1 MSFWPISAKPSRR
14 RPHDTEVLCE
24 QIFGKQRHGRCL
36 MPLMLKG
43 SSTPAHWT
51 KEQRWQALEPR
62 DRNCD
67 GGSCIEIALINNMP
81 DAALADTERQFCEL
95 LSTAA
100 GDIPLRIQLY
110 SLPEICRNAQARLHM
125 RGRYLDIRDLL
136 NHRFDA
142 VIITGTEPRQSDLRR
157 EAYWQTLVEVLD
169 WAERN
174 TTSTILSCLAA
185 HASVLHSNGIERH
198 RLDEKRFGV
207 FDEKQV
213 SQHALT
219 AGVPD
224 VIRIPHSRW
233 NELRENDLVACGY
246 VVLTKSKE
254 AGVGLFA
261 KQMRRSLFV
270 YVQGHPEYK
279 TQTLLKEYRRDI
291 KRFLR
296 HERETYPLLPHG
308 YLNPEATKRMRD
320 FRAQALSNPQGE
332 VLAAFPDSFV
342 SGTLQNGWHA
352 SGAIIY
358 RNWLRYV
365 ASRKTDAAHYSVMTA
380 ASGHDEPRRAAVR

>member
-1 MSFWPISAKPSRR
+1 
-14 RPHDTEVLCE
+14 
-24 QIFGKQRHGRCL
+24 
-36 MPLMLKG
+36 MPLTLKG
-43 SSTPAHWT
+43 GSSPACWT
-51 KEQRWQALEPR
+51 KERRWQALEPR

-100 GDIPLRIQLY
+100 GDIPLRIQLH

-142 VIITGTEPRQSDLRR
+142 VIITGTEPRQPDLRQ

-198 RLDEKRFGV
+198 LLDEKRFGV

-219 AGVPD
+219 ADVPD

-233 NELRENDLVACGY
+233 NELREKDLVAGGY

-261 KQMRRSLFV
+261 KQMARSLFV
-270 YVQGHPEYK
+270 YVQGHPEYE

-308 YLNPEATKRMRD
+308 YLNAEATKRMCD
-320 FRAQALSNPQGE
+320 FRDQATSNPQGD

-342 SGTLQNGWHA
+342 AETLENGWHA
-352 SGAIIY
+352 CGALIY
-358 RNWLRYV
+358 RNWLRYL
-365 ASRKTDAAHYSVMTA
+365 ASRKTGAARYSVMAA
-380 ASGHDEPRRAAVR
+380 ASSRDERRRAAAR

>member
-1 MSFWPISAKPSRR
+1 
-14 RPHDTEVLCE
+14 
-24 QIFGKQRHGRCL
+24 

-43 SSTPAHWT
+43 GQTPARWT
-51 KEQRWQALEPR
+51 RDRRWQALGPR
-62 DRNCD
+62 DHNYE
-67 GGSCIEIALINNMP
+67 GANCIEIALINNMP

-95 LSTAA
+95 ISAAA

-110 SLPEICRNAQARLHM
+110 SLPEIYRSAPAQQHM
-125 RGRYLDIRDLL
+125 HGRYLDMRDLL
-136 NHRFDA
+136 NNRFDA
-142 VIITGTEPRQSDLRR
+142 VIITGTEPRQPDLRQ

-185 HASVLHSNGIERH
+185 HASVLHSNAIERH
-198 RLDEKRFGV
+198 LLDEKRFGV

-213 SQHALT
+213 SQHTLT
-219 AGVPD
+219 ADVPD

-261 KQMRRSLFV
+261 KQMRGSLFV
-270 YVQGHPEYK
+270 YVQGHPEYE
-279 TQTLLKEYRRDI
+279 TQTLLKEYRRDV

-296 HERETYPLLPHG
+296 RERESYPLLPHG
-308 YLNPEATKRMRD
+308 YLNAEATKRLCD
-320 FRAQALSNPQGE
+320 FRDQAISKPQE
-332 VLAAFPDSFV
+332 DVLAAFPDSFV

-352 SGAIIY
+352 CGALIY
-358 RNWLRYV
+358 RNWLRYL
-365 ASRKTDAAHYSVMTA
+365 ASRKTDAAHYSVMAT
-380 ASGHDEPRRAAVR
+380 ASGRDERRRAAAR

>member
-1 MSFWPISAKPSRR
+1 
-14 RPHDTEVLCE
+14 
-24 QIFGKQRHGRCL
+24 
-36 MPLMLKG
+36 MPLMLEG
-43 SSTPAHWT
+43 GSTPARWT

-67 GGSCIEIALINNMP
+67 GGSFIEIALINNMP

-100 GDIPLRIQLY
+100 GDIPLRVQLY
-110 SLPEICRNAQARLHM
+110 SLPEICRNAQAQQHM
-125 RGRYLDIRDLL
+125 HGRYLDIHDLL
-136 NHRFDA
+136 NDRFDA
-142 VIITGTEPRQSDLRR
+142 VIITGTEPRQPDLQR
-157 EAYWQTLVEVLD
+157 ETYWQTLVEVLD

-185 HASVLHSNGIERH
+185 HASVLHSNSIERH

-207 FDEKQV
+207 FDEKQA

-219 AGVPD
+219 MNVPD

-233 NELRENDLVACGY
+233 NELREDDLVAYGY
-246 VVLTKSKE
+246 VLLTKSRK

-261 KQMRRSLFV
+261 KQMRGSLFV
-270 YVQGHPEYK
+270 YVQGHPEYE

-296 HERETYPLLPHG
+296 RERETYPLVPHG
-308 YLNPEATKRMRD
+308 YLNAEATKRMCN
-320 FRAQALSNPQGE
+320 FREQALSNPQEG

-342 SGTLQNGWHA
+342 TETLENGWHTN
-352 SGAIIY
+352 GALIY

-365 ASRKTDAAHYSVMTA
+365 ASRKIDDAHYSVVAA
-380 ASGHDEPRRAAVR
+380 ASGRDERRRAAVR

>member
-1 MSFWPISAKPSRR
+1 
-14 RPHDTEVLCE
+14 
-24 QIFGKQRHGRCL
+24 

-43 SSTPAHWT
+43 GQTPARWT
-51 KEQRWQALEPR
+51 KERWQALEPR
-62 DRNCD
+62 DRSYERAN
-67 GGSCIEIALINNMP
+67 CIEIALINNMP

-110 SLPEICRNAQARLHM
+110 SLPEICRSAQAQQHM
-125 RGRYLDIRDLL
+125 DGRYLDIRDLL
-136 NHRFDA
+136 NNRFDA
-142 VIITGTEPRQSDLRR
+142 VIITGTEPRQPDLQR

-207 FDEKQV
+207 FNEKQV
-213 SQHALT
+213 SEHALT
-219 AGVPD
+219 ADVPD

-233 NELRENDLVACGY
+233 NELRENDLVTGGY

-261 KQMRRSLFV
+261 KQTRRSLFV
-270 YVQGHPEYK
+270 YVQGHPEYE

-296 HERETYPLLPHG
+296 HERETYPSLPHG
-308 YLNPEATKRMRD
+308 YLNAEATKQMCD
-320 FRAQALSNPQGE
+320 FREQALSNPDE
-332 VLAAFPDSFV
+332 DVLAAFPDSFV
-342 SGTLQNGWHA
+342 SETLENGWHA
-352 SGAIIY
+352 CGALVY
-358 RNWLRYV
+358 RSWLRYV
-365 ASRKTDAAHYSVMTA
+365 ASRKTDAAHYPIVAA
-380 ASGHDEPRRAAVR
+380 ASGHDERRRAAAR